1 MKFEEIE
8 LEEPYNGCTHAIAV
22 SLPLSG
28 VAYGTIEY
36 NLLDAD
42 DKIVG
47 GLAIATY
54 DTDLISDTTTM
65 AEIKTIINDAI
76 QATVQA
82 QIDASNAVIEEEEPH
97 E

>member
-1 MKFEEIE
+1 MEFEKFE
-8 LEEPYNGCTHAIAV
+8 LKTPYDGCTHAIAV

-28 VAYGTIEY
+28 VSHGSIEY

-42 DKIVG
+42 NNIVG

-54 DTDLISDTTTM
+54 DTKLVTNKTTLSKLI
-65 AEIKTIINDAI
+65 TIINDAI
-76 QATVQA
+76 QAAVQN
-82 QIDASNAVIEEEEPH
+82 QIDASNRVAEEPK